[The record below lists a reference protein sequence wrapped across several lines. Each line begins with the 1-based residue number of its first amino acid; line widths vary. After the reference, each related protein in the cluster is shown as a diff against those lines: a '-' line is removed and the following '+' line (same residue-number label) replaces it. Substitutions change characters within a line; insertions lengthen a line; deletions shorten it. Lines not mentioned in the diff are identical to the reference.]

1 MGKKKKKIQKTTPE
15 ERARWQEN
23 QDRLERIIAR
33 RLAEEGV
40 TREEAIARLSN
51 PRA

>member
-1 MGKKKKKIQKTTPE
+1 MKKRKKSAISPE
-15 ERARWQEN
+15 QEAKWREN
-23 QDRLERIIAR
+23 HERLERIIAR

-40 TREEAIARLSN
+40 TRAEAIARLSN